1 MLLGHSATIS
11 SPPSPH
17 TLPAPALTSSSSIL
31 TPATSQLRR
40 ELLKP
45 LPNFSPDLA
54 CPTPFPLLSSSSL
67 SLRTSPHSPSQPVS
81 PHLHYS
87 SSYHYPAHTSGS
99 TYHHSRS
106 PCSSPN
112 SPLSLPHPVITSTV
126 ERAYTKQIPPLMKIP
141 SPSHPD
147 EVSTLLSQV
156 SACFHCTYASSST
169 ILVMI
174 QAVYGMLV

>member
-1 MLLGHSATIS
+1 MLLSHSVTTSAPS
-11 SPPSPH
+11 SPH
-17 TLPAPALTSSSSIL
+17 TLPAPAHTSSSPIL
-31 TPATSQLRR
+31 TPTTSQLRR

-67 SLRTSPHSPSQPVS
+67 SLRASPHSPSQPVS
-81 PHLHYS
+81 PHLPFS
-87 SSYHYPAHTSGS
+87 SSYHYPAHTSSS

-112 SPLSLPHPVITSTV
+112 SPLSLPHPVITSSV

-141 SPSHPD
+141 SPSQPD
-147 EVSTLLSQV
+147 VVSTLLSLV
-156 SACFHCTYASSST
+156 SACFHCTYIS
-169 ILVMI
+169 V
-174 QAVYGMLV
+174 VV